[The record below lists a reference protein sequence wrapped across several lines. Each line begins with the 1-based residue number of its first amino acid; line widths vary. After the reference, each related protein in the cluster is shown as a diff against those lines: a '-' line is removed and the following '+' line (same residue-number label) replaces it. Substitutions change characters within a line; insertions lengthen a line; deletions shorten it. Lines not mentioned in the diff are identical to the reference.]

1 MRLARTRREAQL
13 YLDLV
18 SCECGGLGL
27 RAWGEAVRFEDG
39 TAGWRYAGRCEA
51 CGRDREFVFRGP
63 AIAQDASG
71 RDRVV
76 YGLGERASE
85 LLDPAQWLWA
95 AERYAAAVP
104 AEIDSL
110 PEKDRVTARGWLMA
124 AVAAIGEVEK
134 FRGRDGIPPEA
145 FWTGPGRAWYER
157 EPYAFQTGRL
167 AELRRGYERRLRAM
181 RGEAPARMSG
191 ARAARVAGENR
202 IRRAWAERY
211 GIDDEEWVEGGAT
224 GADRRSPTA
233 EQRAELTRA
242 LREAAGQD
250 VVTGLS
256 LADPLAGLAAFRQ
269 LIGEVESRWANDIA
283 GRDLRIALARA
294 ACHTWLVAAGISDD
308 GWRDELWNDRVWQV
322 PRDAAPAAATV
333 WEMVRAARAAVAGV
347 DGGEGYRA

>member
-1 MRLARTRREAQL
+1 MRLARTGREAQL

-27 RAWGEAVRFEDG
+27 TARSEAVRFEDG
-39 TAGWRYAGRCEA
+39 TAGRRYAARCEA
-51 CGRDREFVFRGP
+51 CGRERELVFRVP
-63 AIAQDASG
+63 AIAQDGPG

-85 LLDPAQWLWA
+85 LLDPAQWLWV

-104 AEIDSL
+104 PEIDLLSD
-110 PEKDRVTARGWLMA
+110 KDRITARGWLMA

-134 FRGRDGIPPEA
+134 FQGRDGIPPEA

-167 AELRRGYERRLRAM
+167 TDLRRGYERRLRAL
-181 RGEAPARMSG
+181 RDEKPARMSR
-191 ARAARVAGENR
+191 ARIARVAGENR

-211 GIDDEEWVEGGAT
+211 NIDDEEWVEGGAT
-224 GADRRSPTA
+224 GVNRRSPTG
-233 EQRAELTRA
+233 EQKAELTRA

-269 LIGEVESRWANDIA
+269 LIGEVESRWAHDIA

-294 ACHTWLVAAGISDD
+294 ACHGWLVAAGMSDD
-308 GWRDELWNDRVWQV
+308 GWRDQLWNDQVWQAPRAAV
-322 PRDAAPAAATV
+322 PEAATV
-333 WEMVRAARAAVAGV
+333 WEMVRTARAAVAGV
-347 DGGEGYRA
+347 DSGRGFRE